1 MINDIDR
8 AVKSGTSKSGLAY
21 FYCDVSDSRKR
32 NVTDILRSLVVSLL
46 VWQPENKSML
56 DTVYRDCMGGH
67 SKPSDEAL
75 YEVLRQFISAF
86 QKAYILID
94 ALDESLDREKM
105 MELVETIHGWGL
117 EECHLLVTSRK
128 ELWIVESMILTNPME
143 VDMTQMPV
151 DTDIEKYVDFHLHSS
166 LELRRWSSDDK
177 ASIRHVLLEK
187 AKGM

>member
-1 MINDIDR
+1 MINDIER
-8 AVKSGTSKSGLAY
+8 TVKKGTSQSGLAY

-32 NVTDILRSLVVSLL
+32 NVTDILRSLVVNLL
-46 VWQPENKSML
+46 AWQPVNKSIL
-56 DTVYRDCMGGH
+56 DTLYQDCMGGC

-86 QKAYILID
+86 QKAYICID
-94 ALDESLDREKM
+94 ALDESLDWEKM
-105 MELVETIHGWGL
+105 MELVETIHRWDL
-117 EECHLLVTSRK
+117 EQCHLLVTSRK
-128 ELWIVESMILTNPME
+128 EQWIIKSMVSTKPME

-151 DTDIEKYVDFHLHSS
+151 DTDIEIYIDFHLHSS
-166 LELRRWSSDDK
+166 SELRRWSSDEK